1 MVGGGVSQ
9 EVTFKLRQKGE
20 EEASRVKSKSKG
32 SPGRRNSMHKGPGAG
47 KDFGNVAE
55 IKRTVWLRHA
65 APIGRESRQ
74 DYSMHFE

>member
-1 MVGGGVSQ
+1 
-9 EVTFKLRQKGE
+9 
-20 EEASRVKSKSKG
+20 
-32 SPGRRNSMHKGPGAG
+32 MHKGPGAG

-55 IKRTVWLRHA
+55 IERTAWPRHA